1 MTDTIKFLAVTGIEG
16 NHFLINTDD
25 VWAIEEQP
33 DRTIFHMISGSV
45 IRVKESY
52 GMIKE
57 KLSDYV
63 C

>member
-16 NHFLINTDD
+16 NRFLINTAD

-33 DRTIFHMISGSV
+33 NRTIFHMISGNI
-45 IRVKESY
+45 IRAKDSY
-52 GMIKE
+52 EEIVERMTK
-57 KLSDYV
+57 